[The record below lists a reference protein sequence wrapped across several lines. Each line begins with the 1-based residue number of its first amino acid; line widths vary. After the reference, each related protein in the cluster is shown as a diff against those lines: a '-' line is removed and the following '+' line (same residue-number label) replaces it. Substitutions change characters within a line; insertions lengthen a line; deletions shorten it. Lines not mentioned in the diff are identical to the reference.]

1 MLDFISKDVQKYM
14 AENGLTF
21 TDFEKAALIYN
32 SDLAVNEKH
41 TRLEAL
47 AESTADETLKE
58 QIAERLRVDRED
70 MDAFFNNTGDFIYK
84 ADVYDPEDDKPDTIG
99 YFRTAGLAY
108 EHAKKKGFKFAIEK
122 YRIIDADTPPYK
134 SKGYTNPFLFP
145 DMSEEE
151 LVTEYDWSYCACGDL
166 QYNKYGELTYFWSR
180 EVERDDKE
188 KQRLIFD
195 DHRFEN
201 AFVAVPNPFEKGD
214 IVSSL
219 HNGAHG
225 IINTSRAENE
235 EYTEKVKSGKIGY
248 ADFFDSGITV
258 DFVTES
264 DGLSHNHISPA
275 FLEKYE
281 PREGDEDYD
290 LLTTASAVYMG
301 ECTLDWLMRCYD
313 DYKEKHGKK

>member
-1 MLDFISKDVQKYM
+1 
-14 AENGLTF
+14 
-21 TDFEKAALIYN
+21 
-32 SDLAVNEKH
+32 
-41 TRLEAL
+41 
-47 AESTADETLKE
+47 
-58 QIAERLRVDRED
+58 
-70 MDAFFNNTGDFIYK
+70 
-84 ADVYDPEDDKPDTIG
+84 
-99 YFRTAGLAY
+99 
-108 EHAKKKGFKFAIEK
+108 
-122 YRIIDADTPPYK
+122 
-134 SKGYTNPFLFP
+134 
-145 DMSEEE
+145 MSEKE
-151 LVTEYDWSYCACGDL
+151 LVTEYDCFDRTCGDL
-166 QYNKYGELTYFWSR
+166 KYNKYGELTYFWSR

-188 KQRLIFD
+188 TQRLIFD
-195 DHRFEN
+195 ARRFEN
-201 AFVAVPNPFEKGD
+201 AFIAVPNPFEKGD
-214 IVSSL
+214 IVMGL

-235 EYTEKVKSGKIGY
+235 EYTEKVKSGKIGC

-301 ECTLDWLMRCYD
+301 ECTLDFFTHYYD